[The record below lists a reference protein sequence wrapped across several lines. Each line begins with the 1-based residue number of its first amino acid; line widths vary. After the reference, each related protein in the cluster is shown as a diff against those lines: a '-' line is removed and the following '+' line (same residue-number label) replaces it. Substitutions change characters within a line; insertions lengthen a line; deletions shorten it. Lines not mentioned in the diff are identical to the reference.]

1 MGKYTLSWMKYQTL
15 STNHDF
21 LGFFHGK
28 AFGNFIFLNILGYT
42 LFKDSIQLIADVC
55 QTIIVFATLLA
66 SDVDRAFFT
75 TNRAVQLLR
84 RPWWC
89 RATQTLSTALSG
101 RGGAVPELGVIPIL
115 CP

>member
-1 MGKYTLSWMKYQTL
+1 MKDQTL

-66 SDVDRAFFT
+66 FYVDRAFFIK
-75 TNRAVQLLR
+75 NRVFQLLCLAVVVQCLSWADR
-84 RPWWC
+84 R
-89 RATQTLSTALSG
+89 AH
-101 RGGAVPELGVIPIL
+101 V
-115 CP
+115 